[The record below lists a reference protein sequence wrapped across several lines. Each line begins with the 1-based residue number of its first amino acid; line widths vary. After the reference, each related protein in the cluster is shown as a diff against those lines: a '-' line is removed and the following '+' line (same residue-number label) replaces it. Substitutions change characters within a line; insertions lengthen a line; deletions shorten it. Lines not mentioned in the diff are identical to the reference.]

1 MNSYPFIYSFRIH
14 LIRLTVNQKAK
25 HVLDFVPNAKA
36 AGEVVYKLFLI
47 SDSYIG
53 CDQDFEIVL
62 KVSDAHQDEDKGSK
76 RKHGNAE

>member
-36 AGEVVYKLFLI
+36 AGEVVYKLFFI

-53 CDQDFEIVL
+53 CDQEIAL